1 MREFEVYVPLLY
13 NDGRPVEAEK
23 IQRLKARLVEVF
35 GGLTH
40 FPQENEGLWRIG
52 NFTYRDKIVILR
64 VLSADV
70 PKAHAFFSRLKEE
83 MLHHWGQED
92 VLIIEREVFTF

>member
-13 NDGRPVEAEK
+13 NDGSPVEPQK
-23 IQRLKARLVEVF
+23 LNRLKARLVEVF

-40 FPQENEGLWRIG
+40 FPQENEGLWKIG

-70 PKAHAFFSRLKEE
+70 AKAHGFFTGLKRE
-83 MLHHWGQED
+83 MLEDWGQED

>member
-13 NDGRPVEAEK
+13 NDGRPVESGK
-23 IQRLKARLVEVF
+23 LQRLKARLVEVF

-40 FPQENEGLWRIG
+40 FPQENEGLWKIG

-64 VLSADV
+64 VISSDV
-70 PKAHAFFSRLKEE
+70 AKAHEFFTRLKQE
-83 MLHHWGQED
+83 MVKDWGQAD
-92 VLIIEREVFTF
+92 VLIIEREVFAF

>member
-1 MREFEVYVPLLY
+1 MKEFEVYVPLLY

-23 IQRLKARLVEVF
+23 LHRLKGRLVEVF

-40 FPQENEGLWRIG
+40 FLQENEGLWKIG

-64 VLSADV
+64 VLASDV
-70 PKAHAFFSRLKEE
+70 AKAHEFFSRLKHE
-83 MLHHWGQED
+83 MLLDWGQED
-92 VLIIEREVFTF
+92 VLIIEREVRAI

>member
-13 NDGRPVEAEK
+13 NDGRLIEPQK
-23 IQRLKARLVEVF
+23 LNRLKARLVEAF

-40 FPQENEGLWRIG
+40 FLQENEGLWKIG

-64 VLSADV
+64 VLSADI
-70 PKAHAFFSRLKEE
+70 PKAHEYFSSLKHE
-83 MLHHWGQED
+83 MLQDWGQED
-92 VLIIEREVFTF
+92 VLIIEREVRAI

>member
-13 NDGRPVEAEK
+13 NDGRPVEVDK
-23 IQRLKARLVEVF
+23 LTRLKARLVEVF

-64 VLSADV
+64 VLSSDV
-70 PKAHAFFSRLKEE
+70 SKAHDFFTCLKAE
-83 MLHHWGQED
+83 MLREWGQED

>member
-13 NDGRPVEAEK
+13 NDGSLVEPEK
-23 IQRLKARLVEVF
+23 LNRLKARLVEAF

-64 VLSADV
+64 VLSSDV
-70 PKAHAFFSRLKEE
+70 DKAHAFFTCLKGE
-83 MLHHWGQED
+83 MLEEWGQED